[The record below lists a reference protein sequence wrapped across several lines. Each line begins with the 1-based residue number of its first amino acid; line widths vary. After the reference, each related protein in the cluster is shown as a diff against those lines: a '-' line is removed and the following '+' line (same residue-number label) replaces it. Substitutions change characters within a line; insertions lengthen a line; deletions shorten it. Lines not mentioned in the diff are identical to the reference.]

1 MIDSI
6 KTASFELNILDR
18 VSTNYK
24 LHTHENICM
33 CAISQGEMLF
43 FHDGENIL
51 LKPAEIIVFNT
62 NQPHCL
68 KDYHDITRYYI
79 LHLYKEAQ
87 LLPKIIK
94 EPSCYEQF
102 LTFCTHALN
111 GTSDGFIDTFLK
123 EYQAPLPH
131 ANFDDDFEKIK
142 NYIDANLEQSLSL
155 EALAQK
161 TKRNRSYL
169 SRGFKKKYGLSPSR
183 YIFNKRVHRSKTML
197 DEGKDI
203 THIALELGFCD
214 QSHFY
219 KAFKSIFSITPNEY
233 KQMKRRQEIAP
244 LLNDH
249 DDV

>member
-24 LHTHENICM
+24 LHTHENICI
-33 CAISQGEMLF
+33 CAINQGEMLF
-43 FHDGENIL
+43 FHDGENVL

-68 KDYHDITRYYI
+68 KHYHDITRYYI
-79 LHLYKEAQ
+79 LHIYKEAQ
-87 LLPKIIK
+87 LSPKIIRNPK
-94 EPSCYEQF
+94 LYQQF
-102 LTFCTHALN
+102 ITFGAHALK
-111 GTSDGFIDTFLK
+111 GETDGFIDEFLHHYQTSSDDALLDETF
-123 EYQAPLPH
+123 EA
-131 ANFDDDFEKIK
+131 IK
-142 NYIDANLEQSLSL
+142 SYIDANLEQSLSL

-161 TKRNRSYL
+161 TNRNSSYL

-183 YIFNKRVHRSKTML
+183 YIFNKRVHLSKQLL

-203 THIALELGFCD
+203 TQIALELGFCD

-233 KQMKRRQEIAP
+233 KQMKRRYEDAP
-244 LLNDH
+244 LLNCGD
-249 DDV
+249 